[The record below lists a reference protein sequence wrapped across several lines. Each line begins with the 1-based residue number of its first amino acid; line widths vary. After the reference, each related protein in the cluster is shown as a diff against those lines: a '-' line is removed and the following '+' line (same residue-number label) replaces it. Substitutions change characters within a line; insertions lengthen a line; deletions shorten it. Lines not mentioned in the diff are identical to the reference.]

1 MTLAL
6 AAVLCATG
14 CKREKID
21 FGGDDALSQGVGYL
35 ALTDMSV
42 NVNSDAEEVE
52 TRGAVNAP
60 ENYIVTVI
68 NSSTSETA
76 YESTYGEIS
85 DAEKEGK
92 YIELAPGSY
101 RIEAKSPNAVSIA
114 LMAWDAPAYA
124 GSVSA
129 TVIKNQTTTAP
140 TIECK
145 LANIK
150 TTVSLDENLKALFL
164 NDGTNDL
171 RTTVSLGENAMP
183 FVRDET
189 RAAYFRAVE
198 AENTLTVVLTGSYN
212 TGSDSNPSYKPVSMT
227 KTISGVTA
235 GQWRKISISVQ
246 HSDQGNVTFVI
257 EVENWV
263 NDETIDVDVMSASYT
278 FGEEEIPDEGKSD
291 PDAPVV
297 TLNNDKDI
305 TAVYQISASDFAYS
319 DGVVCSNRIDLIVT
333 PQGGT
338 TLSSV
343 SATFDSDNS
352 ALLSA
357 LASAGYDDYTVD
369 LLTASTYIYIDDY
382 ESAGA
387 KRFWVLS
394 SAMEHLFNYAGTH
407 TVKITATDSQN
418 RTSYTTMTIKSVK
431 SSSSEGGPTIV
442 WVDHDIDV
450 RYPTSELG
458 GEGSVVI
465 KVHSDTGITA
475 FQVDILGDVLTESD
489 LASLGL
495 ASSMDLINPAT
506 EEMNDFLVQLQFPTK
521 DNVEG
526 KNDVEFDISQFM
538 SMLAGLG
545 KSGNCDFRLTVSDSE
560 GTTAKAIQ
568 LNVVAL

>member
-21 FGGDDALSQGVGYL
+21 FGGDDVSSQGVGYL

-52 TRGAVNAP
+52 TRTLVLAP

-76 YESTYGEIS
+76 YESTYGEIA

-140 TIECK
+140 AIECK

-171 RTTVSLGENAMP
+171 RTDVSLGENTMR

-257 EVENWV
+257 DVETWMY
-263 NDETIDVDVMSASYT
+263 DEKIDVDVMSANYT

-305 TAVYQISASDFAYS
+305 TAVYQISASDFDDEDS
-319 DGVVCSNRIDLIVT
+319 CSNRIDLIVT

-369 LLTASTYIYIDDY
+369 LLAMGAYITISDY
-382 ESAGA
+382 GSSGA
-387 KRFWVLS
+387 KRFYVLS
-394 SAMEHLFNYAGTH
+394 KGMKHLFDYAGTH